1 MRVLTVFAT
10 SICIMLSFASPI
22 FSASSAKPHVVIL
35 TTGGGISGS
44 LFSKSD
50 TEFSVGNISGEAML
64 LDIKEINDQVD
75 LSVESISSLASQDMT
90 HEVLYKLA
98 QRVNALLKKSSVNGI
113 VITHGTD
120 TIEETAYLLNLVVNS
135 KKPVVLVGATRPYNH
150 FSPDGPSNLF
160 DAINVA
166 ASTQAKNRGVLVA
179 LNNRIHSA
187 RDVQKLSTYG
197 TDSVGSGQMGQ
208 LGYVYSGIVKLYFT
222 PTTTH
227 TYLSEFRPADIKKLP
242 HVAILYAHPEFSLSM
257 IDTIKRQNV
266 KGIVI
271 AGTGNGNMNEA
282 MLELVKQA
290 REKGMIV
297 VRSSR
302 TGSGTVTP
310 VSELND
316 RKLGLITGD
325 NLSPQKARTLLMMSL
340 TKTNDLVKIQ
350 RYFDTY

>member
-120 TIEETAYLLNLVVNS
+120 TIEETAYLL
-135 KKPVVLVGATRPYNH
+135 
-150 FSPDGPSNLF
+150 NLF